1 MAGRKIQSAW
11 RYFFAFVIGTG
22 LFLLGFLIVNGISYL
37 EYQRVGQLQD
47 VIAYEIF
54 SDKLSF
60 TLFGSE
66 ICSEESYREISQ
78 DLSFQG
84 RIIDDLEKKF
94 GKGDS
99 RVVEQKKFYSLILL
113 EHFEFVKLRNANCL
127 EQVHTIL
134 FFYSNSQSDL
144 ESSEELGRLLGSV
157 HGRNEDVVIY
167 SFDVNLDS
175 ELISGLKGRYFVQG
189 PLEIL
194 IDEKVKV
201 YHPRDVGEIEV
212 YF

>member
-1 MAGRKIQSAW
+1 M
-11 RYFFAFVIGTG
+11 
-22 LFLLGFLIVNGISYL
+22 
-37 EYQRVGQLQD
+37 
-47 VIAYEIF
+47 
-54 SDKLSF
+54 
-60 TLFGSE
+60 
-66 ICSEESYREISQ
+66 
-78 DLSFQG
+78 
-84 RIIDDLEKKF
+84 
-94 GKGDS
+94 
-99 RVVEQKKFYSLILL
+99 
-113 EHFEFVKLRNANCL
+113 
-127 EQVHTIL
+127 HTIL